1 MSRLSLPIAAVLALA
16 FAAPAARASLRLCNR
31 TSTVLYAATAVSTG
45 PDIAVAGWTRIV
57 PGACSVAIKGDLT
70 AAAYYLYARSSS
82 ATSGAPRAWGGT
94 VDLCVKDTNFS
105 LRLPRLSPGCPSPD
119 MSALGF
125 VALATHHMRS
135 WTTTFRETPDFDSMK
150 SAERA
155 GLKRL
160 LREAGARIATLD
172 ASSDK
177 TVDAAIADFR
187 KRVHLSDKASTA
199 DLFDALE
206 TDVMKTAAPAG
217 YSVCNDTDKPI
228 WAAIGQKAG
237 NAWKSRGWWQVAPGA
252 CARTMTE
259 SVANRRIDLRVEK
272 AKGVALVS
280 GPEKFCVADIEFE
293 IQGRQNCAA
302 RGLIEAGFAET
313 NLQGSP
319 GFAAHVAGNGLA
331 PIFSTGTGMSK

>member
-1 MSRLSLPIAAVLALA
+1 MRRLGLTIAAVLAPILV
-16 FAAPAARASLRLCNR
+16 APSAHASLRLCNR
-31 TSTVLYAATAVSTG
+31 TSTVLYAATAASSGTG
-45 PDIAVAGWTRIV
+45 IAVAGWTRIV
-57 PGACSVAIKGDLT
+57 PGACSVALKGDL
-70 AAAYYLYARSSS
+70 AAPAYYLYARSSS
-82 ATSGAPRAWGGT
+82 ATSEAPRAWGGN
-94 VDLCVKDTNFS
+94 VELCVKDADFS
-105 LRLPRLSPGCPSPD
+105 LHLPGPGANCPSPD

-125 VALATHHMRS
+125 AALATHHMRS

-160 LREAGARIATLD
+160 LRDSGVRIATLD
-172 ASSDK
+172 SRSDK
-177 TVDAAIADFR
+177 TADAALADFR
-187 KRVHLSDKASTA
+187 KRIHLADKAGVG

-206 TDVMKTAAPAG
+206 TEAMKTAAPIG

-228 WAAIGQKAG
+228 WAALGLTKGPAFV
-237 NAWKSRGWWQVAPGA
+237 SRGWWQVAPGS
-252 CARTMTE
+252 CAKVITE

-280 GPEKFCVADIEFE
+280 GAEKFCITNIEFE

-302 RGLIEAGFAET
+302 RGLMEAGFAET
-313 NLQGSP
+313 NLKGSP

-331 PIFSTGTGMSK
+331 PTFASGSGTSK